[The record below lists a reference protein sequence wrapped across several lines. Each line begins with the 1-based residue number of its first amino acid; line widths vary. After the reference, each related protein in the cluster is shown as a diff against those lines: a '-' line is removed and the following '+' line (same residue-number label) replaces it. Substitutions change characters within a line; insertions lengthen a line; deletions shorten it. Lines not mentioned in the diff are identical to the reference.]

1 MHILQTGKGDGYL
14 GGQLLVATPV
24 VQDSC
29 FAKSVIFVC
38 AHNASGAMGVIVNS
52 PMENIAI
59 RDVFEQLE
67 IDIGA
72 AMKDMPVHF
81 GGPVDANRGFV
92 LHTGDYRLEGSVI
105 EHDQLVLTAN
115 IEVLRDVA
123 KGGGPLQSI
132 LMLGYAGW
140 APGQLESEIEIGS
153 WIVVPATTELVFQ
166 KDNEI
171 KCHLA
176 AASLGVDLS
185 RFSTTVGHA

>member
-1 MHILQTGKGDGYL
+1 MHILKTGKDDGYL

-38 AHNASGAMGVIVNS
+38 AHNESGAMGVIVNS
-52 PMENIAI
+52 PVENIAI
-59 RDVFEQLE
+59 RDVLEQLE
-67 IDIGA
+67 IDVGPR
-72 AMKDMPVHF
+72 MKDIPVHF

-92 LHTGDYRLEGSVI
+92 LHSGEYRLEASVAR
-105 EHDQLVLTAN
+105 HDQLALTAN

-123 KGGGPLQSI
+123 VGNGPQQSI

-140 APGQLESEIEIGS
+140 SPGQLESEIEIGS
-153 WIVVPATTELVFQ
+153 WIVVPATRDLVFGA
-166 KDNEI
+166 DNDI
-171 KCHLA
+171 KWNLS